1 MKTTYIDNI
10 PNEIIEKNKATIKK
24 FLSTNNAFTP
34 CRDSCP
40 DITVY
45 WQQKANGKAF
55 HLLEG
60 KYEIVPP
67 NAMNQIVTVSEYR
80 KRITN
85 HYNAS
90 NVESKRIVVCSG
102 KEARVAYAKYY
113 PEFEMLEFGV
123 MTINIRKIP
132 EEKRNYFFVSR
143 YFLFGNCPSPFDVNG
158 NIVFESKGGKFYS
171 LGLVDYLNHDLRKA
185 IVHSYFSNAVEEFTK
200 RECSPKVRWTKW
212 TPYTFS
218 DYYKMMYPRTVS
230 KSSADISKLVNSL
243 PIINLDELR
252 KEFPKVA
259 VDVKNS
265 WNNEYHTEYQD
276 TIWTFNI
283 LSNNYCV
290 IRQFGGYLQFT
301 EQTRILIDNKGKVTI
316 FEPAP
321 LLDGDTVFRV
331 SSSVNVGIPSDRVC
345 FFKGFE
351 DMFKF
356 KRLFYISSII
366 NDNEIM
372 TNVKS
377 AISKIIYTLRYPFI
391 EQFYKAGYKYIANH
405 LMSATAKS
413 DIKWLFGFEK
423 YSETAN
429 IYELSGMNK
438 HQLKLVDEMFEE
450 KRKNP
455 NNPTIIYTGLT
466 VTPRQVIE
474 TVRFVSGVKNLSSLT
489 DKDSDFYFGMA
500 KEINRTCFDYHDL
513 LYFVGTDNF
522 VYTCCKDRS
531 RINKDKWCYMDRMRH
546 TQPATSEQT
555 ERDRKNLLKL
565 IRLQERA
572 NKKGLNEDVFR
583 IFLDALNLFKQIS
596 NTNRSDIDLYSCK
609 DVNELH
615 RYHNMLIE
623 INIVDKEERTK
634 EEQERLN
641 KLAAKLYDQRKEKF
655 EYADDNFSIV
665 VPEEMNKITKEGV
678 YLHHCVGGYVNRVAE
693 GRTNILFLRK
703 NDDIEIPFF
712 TIEVSNS
719 NEIIQ
724 IHGLYNR
731 WLGNE
736 PEAVKFVINWIRE
749 KGIRCP
755 VNIILNKG
763 QGYSASSSK
772 LDAKEYDLEGKKYV

>member
-1 MKTTYIDNI
+1 MKTSYIDNI
-10 PNEIIEKNKATIKK
+10 PNEIIEKNKATLKK
-24 FLSTNNAFTP
+24 FLATNNAFTP
-34 CRDSCP
+34 CRDNCP

-67 NAMNQIVTVSEYR
+67 NAMGQIMTVSEYR
-80 KRITN
+80 KRTAGC
-85 HYNAS
+85 YNTS
-90 NVESKRIVVCSG
+90 NVESNRIVVCSG
-102 KEARVAYAKYY
+102 KEAKVAYAKYY
-113 PEFEMLEFGV
+113 PEFEMLEFGI

-143 YFLFGNCPSPFDVNG
+143 YFLFKNCPAPFDVNG
-158 NIVFESKGGKFYS
+158 NISFESKGGKFYS
-171 LGLVDYLNHDLRKA
+171 LGLFDYLCHDLHQA
-185 IVHSYFSNAVEEFTK
+185 IVHSLFSDEVEKFTN

-230 KSSADISKLVNSL
+230 KSSGDISEIVNNL

-252 KEFPKVA
+252 KEFPKKA

-290 IRQFGGYLQFT
+290 IRQFGGYFQFT
-301 EQTRILIDNKGKVTI
+301 EQIRILIDSKGKVTT

-321 LLDGDTVFRV
+321 LLEGGTVFRI
-331 SSSVNVGIPSDRVC
+331 SSSVKAGLPNDRVC
-345 FFKGFE
+345 HFKGFE
-351 DMFKF
+351 NVFKF

-366 NDNEIM
+366 NDNEAM
-372 TNVKS
+372 VKIKS
-377 AISKIIYTLRYPFI
+377 SIFKIICTLRYPFI
-391 EQFYKAGYKYIANH
+391 EQFYKAGYKYIANY
-405 LMSATAKS
+405 LMGATAKS
-413 DIKWLFGFEK
+413 DLKALFGNEK

-438 HQLKLVDEMFEE
+438 YQLKLVDKMFEE
-450 KRKNP
+450 RWKKP
-455 NNPTIIYTGLT
+455 NSPTVIYSGIST
-466 VTPRQVIE
+466 TPWQVIE

-489 DKDSDFYFGMA
+489 DNDSDFYFDIA
-500 KEINRTCFDYHDL
+500 KRINLVHSDYHDFL
-513 LYFVGTDNF
+513 GFVGTDNF
-522 VYTCCKDRS
+522 VYTYYRDRS
-531 RINKDKWCYMDRMRH
+531 KTYKNSWHYMNKAKNIH
-546 TQPATSEQT
+546 PTTSEQT
-555 ERDRKNLLKL
+555 EKDRKNLIKL
-565 IRLQERA
+565 MRLQEKTD
-572 NKKGLNEDVFR
+572 KKNLNEDVFR
-583 IFLDALNLFKQIS
+583 IFSDAFNLFKQIS
-596 NTNRSDIDLYSCK
+596 NTNRPDIDLYSCK

-623 INIVDKEERTK
+623 INIIDKEERTK

-655 EYADDNFSIV
+655 EYADDNFSII
-665 VPEEMNKITKEGV
+665 VPEEMNKVTKEGV

-703 NDDIEIPFF
+703 NDDIDIPFF

-736 PEAVKFVINWIRE
+736 PEAVKFAINWIRE
-749 KGIRCP
+749 KGIKCP
-755 VNIILNKG
+755 VNIVLNKG

-772 LDAKEYDLEGKKYV
+772 LDAKEYGLEGKKYV

>member
-1 MKTTYIDNI
+1 MKTTYIGNI
-10 PNEIIEKNKATIKK
+10 PNEIIEKNRATIKK
-24 FLSTNNAFTP
+24 FLTTNKAFTP
-34 CRDSCP
+34 CQYSCP

-60 KYEIVPP
+60 KYEIIPS
-67 NAMNQIVTVSEYR
+67 NAMGRVATVSEYR
-80 KRITN
+80 KRIAN

-90 NVESKRIVVCSG
+90 NVENNHLVVCSG
-102 KEARVAYAKYY
+102 KDAKVAYAKYY

-143 YFLFGNCPSPFDVNG
+143 YFLFRNCPAPFDVNG
-158 NIVFESKGGKFYS
+158 NIAFESKGGKFYS
-171 LGLVDYLNHDLRKA
+171 LGLVDYLTHDLHRA

-218 DYYKMMYPRTVS
+218 DYYKTMYPRTVS
-230 KSSADISKLVNSL
+230 KSSVDISELVNAL

-252 KEFPKVA
+252 KEFPKKA

-290 IRQFGGYLQFT
+290 IRQFGGYFQFT

-366 NDNEIM
+366 NDNETM
-372 TNVKS
+372 VKVKS
-377 AISKIIYTLRYPFI
+377 SISKIIYTLRYPFI
-391 EQFYKAGYKYIANH
+391 EQFYKAGYKYIANY

-413 DIKWLFGFEK
+413 DLKNLFYGRK
-423 YSETAN
+423 YSESAN

-438 HQLKLVDEMFEE
+438 YQLKLVDDMFN
-450 KRKNP
+450 KRQNP
-455 NNPTIIYTGLT
+455 ERTTSSSYSPS
-466 VTPRQVIE
+466 VTPWQVID
-474 TVRFVSGVKNLSSLT
+474 TVRFISGVENLSSLT
-489 DKDSDFYFGMA
+489 DKDSYFYFNMA
-500 KEINRTCFDYHDL
+500 KRINRVHSDYHDF
-513 LYFVGTDNF
+513 LYFIGTDNS
-522 VYTCCKDRS
+522 VYHCCRDRS
-531 RINKDKWCYMDRMRH
+531 KASKIIWNYMNKAKNII
-546 TQPATSEQT
+546 PITSEQI
-555 ERDRKNLLKL
+555 EKDRKNLLKL
-565 IRLQERA
+565 MRLQERTD
-572 NKKGLNEDVFR
+572 KKGANEDVFR
-583 IFLDALNLFKQIS
+583 IFSDAFNLFKQIS
-596 NTNRSDIDLYSCK
+596 NVNRPDIDLYSCK

-665 VPEEMNKITKEGV
+665 IPEEMNKITKEGV

-755 VNIILNKG
+755 VNIVLNKG

>member
-10 PNEIIEKNKATIKK
+10 SNEIIEKNKATIKK
-24 FLSTNNAFTP
+24 FLSTNDAFTP

-45 WQQKANGKAF
+45 WQQKANGKAL

-60 KYEIVPP
+60 KYEIVPT
-67 NAMNQIVTVSEYR
+67 NAMGQIKTVTEYR
-80 KRITN
+80 KAIAGC
-85 HYNAS
+85 YNAS
-90 NVESKRIVVCSG
+90 NVESNRIVVCSG
-102 KEARVAYAKYY
+102 KDAKVAYAKYY

-132 EEKRNYFFVSR
+132 EEKRKYFFVSR
-143 YFLFGNCPSPFDVNG
+143 YFLFKNCPAPFDVNG
-158 NIVFESKGGKFYS
+158 NIAFESKGGKFYS
-171 LGLVDYLNHDLRKA
+171 LGLVDYLNHDLHRA
-185 IVHSYFSNAVEEFTK
+185 IVHSYFSNAVKEFTK

-218 DYYKMMYPRTVS
+218 DYYKTMYPRTVS
-230 KSSADISKLVNSL
+230 KSSVDISELVNAL
-243 PIINLDELR
+243 LIINLDELR
-252 KEFPKVA
+252 KEFPKKA

-290 IRQFGGYLQFT
+290 IRQFGGYFQFT

-321 LLDGDTVFRV
+321 LLDGDTIFRV

-391 EQFYKAGYKYIANH
+391 EQFYKAGYKYIANY

-474 TVRFVSGVKNLSSLT
+474 AVRFVSGVKNLSSLT
-489 DKDSDFYFGMA
+489 DKDSDFYFDMA
-500 KEINRTCFDYHDL
+500 KRINLVHSDYHDFL
-513 LYFVGTDNF
+513 GFVGADNS
-522 VYTCCKDRS
+522 VYTYYRDRS
-531 RINKDKWCYMDRMRH
+531 KTYKNSWHYMNKAKNIQL
-546 TQPATSEQT
+546 TTSEQT
-555 ERDRKNLLKL
+555 EKDRKNLIKL
-565 IRLQERA
+565 MRLQERTD
-572 NKKGLNEDVFR
+572 KKGVNEDVFR
-583 IFLDALNLFKQIS
+583 IFSDAFNLFKQIS
-596 NTNRSDIDLYSCK
+596 NTNRPDIDLYSCK

-655 EYADDNFSIV
+655 EYADDNFSII

-678 YLHHCVGGYVNRVAE
+678 YLHHCVGGYVSRVAE

-755 VNIILNKG
+755 VNIVLNKG

-772 LDAKEYDLEGKKYV
+772 LDAKDYDLEDKKYV